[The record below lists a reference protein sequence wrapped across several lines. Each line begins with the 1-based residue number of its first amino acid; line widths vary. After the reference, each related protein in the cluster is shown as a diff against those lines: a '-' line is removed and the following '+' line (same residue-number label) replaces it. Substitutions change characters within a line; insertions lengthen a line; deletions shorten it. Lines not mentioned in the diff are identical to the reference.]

1 MTRERPSAG
10 DEGGAEGDVHASS
23 FSGVE
28 VVSSERYDVHDDGDD
43 EAAGNNGSGSSG
55 AEGGGGSR
63 LPGGRTGVAGTSA
76 RAAVEGRRAGGEG
89 GGVGAEVL
97 IRPPSYGFN
106 DKVLWPGSP
115 LDGGF

>member
-1 MTRERPSAG
+1 MP
-10 DEGGAEGDVHASS
+10 ASS
-23 FSGVE
+23 FSGVD

-43 EAAGNNGSGSSG
+43 EGAVSNGGGSGG

-63 LPGGRTGVAGTSA
+63 LAGGGTSVAGTGTG
-76 RAAVEGRRAGGEG
+76 AAEGRRAGAEGRRAGAEG
-89 GGVGAEVL
+89 GGIGAEVL

-115 LDGGF
+115 LDGSL